1 MPVSGKSPPG
11 PAGALRG
18 GAFCVMLGKRRA
30 RKGPERGVDAVYFT
44 EYESPLGRLTLAGEE
59 RELTGLWLEGQK
71 YFGATLAPGAL
82 RRDNLASFVL
92 ARDWLDRYFS
102 GERPEGR
109 ELPLSPKGTPFQR
122 LIWSLLL
129 DIPWGET
136 VTYGELARRSAVRLG
151 RKSMSAQAVGGAVG
165 RNPIAIII
173 PCHRVVGT
181 GGNLTGYAGGLER
194 KDWLLRW
201 EGRNQDSCR
210 ICEKN

>member
-1 MPVSGKSPPG
+1 M
-11 PAGALRG
+11 
-18 GAFCVMLGKRRA
+18 
-30 RKGPERGVDAVYFT
+30 YFT

-59 RELTGLWLEGQK
+59 RALTGLWLEGQK
-71 YFGATLAPGAL
+71 YFGATLVLGSP
-82 RRDNLASFVL
+82 RRDDLACFVL

-109 ELPLSPKGTPFQR
+109 ELPLSPAGTPFQQ

-136 VTYGELARRSAVRLG
+136 VTYGELARRSAERLG
-151 RKSMSAQAVGGAVG
+151 RGHMSAQAVGGAVG
-165 RNPIAIII
+165 RNPISIII
-173 PCHRVVGT
+173 PCHRVVGAK
-181 GGNLTGYAGGLER
+181 GALTGYAGGLER